1 VWEGRKDSL
10 TFVTVLRMKT
20 ELSRPLC
27 IATAIV
33 FLVSALFPLGAGL
46 AKDTSSFPLWWGA
59 ADVGIAFVLA
69 ALTLAVL
76 AIGTP
81 RVTKQVEE
89 TTYRAYRVL
98 IHGILVLMVVF
109 VFAGD
114 RIAWS
119 HGLSGLA
126 WRSWLLLYALPVWLA
141 AYGA

>member
-1 VWEGRKDSL
+1 
-10 TFVTVLRMKT
+10 MK
-20 ELSRPLC
+20 SRWSTALC

-33 FLVSALFPLGAGL
+33 FLVSLVFPVGAGL
-46 AKDTSSFPLWWGA
+46 AKDTSSFPRWWGI

-89 TTYRAYRVL
+89 TTYRTYRVL
-98 IHGILVLMVVF
+98 IHGIFVLMVVF

-126 WRSWLLLYALPVWLA
+126 WRSWLLLYTLPAWIA
-141 AYGA
+141 AYGV